1 MALMFQATLRLKK
14 AVELINGLD
23 TAKFRLLLS
32 RIVQKLHLRDERAF
46 SEEEEIKLQGALEL
60 EANDLHVVLETAAF
74 ILEQAAYHNA
84 KAQLLTQQLL
94 DIQLADEKVQ
104 ALVNLWTANG
114 KSVAEKLKQRSIS
127 PKQLSEVNWRLNLQ
141 MAQSSMTK
149 MKLPNAMFELNLS
162 SGSQCSEE
170 QVHLEFTH
178 GELYAFYNQLETIQ
192 NQLDTLS

>member
-46 SEEEEIKLQGALEL
+46 SEEEEIKLQVALEL